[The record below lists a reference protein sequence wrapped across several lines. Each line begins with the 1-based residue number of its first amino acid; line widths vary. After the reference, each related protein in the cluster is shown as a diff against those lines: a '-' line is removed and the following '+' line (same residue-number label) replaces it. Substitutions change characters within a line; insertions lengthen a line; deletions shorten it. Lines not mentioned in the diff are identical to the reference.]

1 MKNNYV
7 LIDYENVQPDTASL
21 LSAEIFKVL
30 VFVGASQ
37 TKIGFELANL
47 LATKN
52 NGSKFIK
59 ISGNGRNSLDFHIAY
74 YIGRLAAQ
82 APEAYF
88 HVVSQDK
95 GMDPLI
101 EHLQQQGIHAGR
113 CADVQDIAILKKP
126 AVTTNE
132 DERLSTVIEYLIR
145 RGPQRPA
152 SLKTLQGSIAAL
164 FQPKLGEA
172 AAAALLAT
180 LQQNGVFD
188 LQGSKVTY
196 CLPDN

>member
-7 LIDYENVQPDTASL
+7 LVDYENVQPDMASL
-21 LSAEIFKVL
+21 LAADVFKVL
-30 VFVGASQ
+30 VFVGAAQ

-59 ISGNGRNSLDFHIAY
+59 ISSNGRNALDFHIAY
-74 YIGRLAAQ
+74 YIGRLSTQ
-82 APEAYF
+82 EPDAYF
-88 HVVSQDK
+88 HVISADK

-101 EHLQQQGIHAGR
+101 DYLQHQGIHASR
-113 CADVQDIAILKKP
+113 CVNVQDIAIVKTP
-126 AVTTNE
+126 AAATSE
-132 DERLSTVIEYLIR
+132 DERLSTIIEYLVR
-145 RGPQRPA
+145 RGSQRPA

-164 FQPKLGEA
+164 FQPKLDESEA
-172 AAAALLAT
+172 SSLLQT

-188 LQGSKVTY
+188 VSGNRVTY
-196 CLPDN
+196 CLPDC